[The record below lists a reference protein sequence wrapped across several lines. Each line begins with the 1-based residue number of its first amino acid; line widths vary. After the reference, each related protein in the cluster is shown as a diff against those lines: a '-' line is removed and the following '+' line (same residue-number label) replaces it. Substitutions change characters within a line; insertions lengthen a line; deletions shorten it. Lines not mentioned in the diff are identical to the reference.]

1 MKTEPQITT
10 LIEVVDASHVGEA
23 RREIVRLA
31 QHYPFSETEL
41 GQIAIVVVELANNL
55 AKHAQSGQL
64 LVRVLTL
71 DGTFGFEIISVDR
84 GPGIQNIAEAMRDG
98 YSTARSP
105 GTGMGAISRLSQCFE
120 IYTTIGKG
128 TIVLSQIW
136 TKAFQEKQKTLKLDY
151 GVVCLPNKGE
161 SVCGDNWAV
170 FSGEGLNLCT
180 VFDGLGHG
188 HLASEASA
196 EAMKVFAEST
206 AFELKEIILR
216 SHDALKKTRGAAGA
230 VLRVDRNLSQ
240 VKFAG
245 IGNISAGLYGPITAK
260 RMASH
265 NGTLGLAVSR
275 VHEFDY
281 QWDADAILVMHSDGL
296 GSHWKLE
303 SYPGIFGKNPS
314 ILAALLFRDHKR
326 GTDDVTIL
334 VGKKR

>member
-1 MKTEPQITT
+1 M
-10 LIEVVDASHVGEA
+10 
-23 RREIVRLA
+23 
-31 QHYPFSETEL
+31 
-41 GQIAIVVVELANNL
+41 
-55 AKHAQSGQL
+55 
-64 LVRVLTL
+64 
-71 DGTFGFEIISVDR
+71 
-84 GPGIQNIAEAMRDG
+84 
-98 YSTARSP
+98 
-105 GTGMGAISRLSQCFE
+105 
-120 IYTTIGKG
+120 
-128 TIVLSQIW
+128 
-136 TKAFQEKQKTLKLDY
+136 
-151 GVVCLPNKGE
+151 PNKGE